1 MKITYDRE
9 VDALYI
15 RFKDTTVTTK
25 HLEGGI
31 ALDYDAAN
39 HLAGIEILDAA
50 RRLDSPETMKL
61 HIDKEADALYLRL
74 DDSAIVESE
83 EVAPGVVLDYNES
96 NQVVG
101 IEMLSLSKRSPNL
114 NLSTLELVTA

>member
-25 HLEGGI
+25 HCEEGI

-39 HLAGIEILDAA
+39 HLAGIEILDDSQH
-50 RRLDSPETMKL
+50 LDNMKL
-61 HIDKEADALYLRL
+61 HINQEADALYLRL
-74 DDSAIVESE
+74 DDATIVESE
-83 EVAPGVVLDYNES
+83 EVGPGIVLDYNEA
-96 NQVVG
+96 NQIVG
-101 IEMLSLSKRSPNL
+101 VEMLHLSKRSPYLNL
-114 NLSTLELVTA
+114 NTLELVIS